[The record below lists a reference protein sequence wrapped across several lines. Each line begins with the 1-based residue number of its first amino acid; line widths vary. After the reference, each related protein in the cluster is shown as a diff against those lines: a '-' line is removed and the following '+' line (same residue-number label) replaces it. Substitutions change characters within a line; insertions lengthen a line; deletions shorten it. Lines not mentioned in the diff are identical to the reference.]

1 MRSLVLECRGYN
13 NNIVGDTSPKTMQNA
28 VGVGAR
34 RCPRPIVR
42 SNVMD
47 SFNKSMR
54 LEIDTTSRTVAR
66 SMIGPTRT
74 GSENPTE
81 AKMEATFPPYLP
93 NLDQD
98 YEIKMRFQ
106 EFANW
111 LIPGSLM
118 AGRYP
123 FVEPSRCRDRKTG
136 EEMLEALITAGVTTF
151 VCLQGEIPAQGEM
164 PIKGVGGFLPYKPA
178 ATLIASALSDPPGI
192 DEMNG
197 LRTPYL
203 DKYLPPR
210 KKDVGCARRRRVEL
224 DFVHSPITDLGLPG
238 EEQ

>member
-1 MRSLVLECRGYN
+1 
-13 NNIVGDTSPKTMQNA
+13 
-28 VGVGAR
+28 
-34 RCPRPIVR
+34 
-42 SNVMD
+42 
-47 SFNKSMR
+47 
-54 LEIDTTSRTVAR
+54 
-66 SMIGPTRT
+66 MIGPTRT

-81 AKMEATFPPYLP
+81 AKVDATFPPYLP

-151 VCLQGEIPAQGEM
+151 ISLQEEIPPQGEM
-164 PIKGVGGFLPYKPA
+164 PLKGVGGFLPYKPA
-178 ATLIASALSDPPGI
+178 ATLIATALSDPPGI

-210 KKDVGCARRRRVEL
+210 KKDVGSARRRRVEL

>member
-1 MRSLVLECRGYN
+1 MLECRGYSN
-13 NNIVGDTSPKTMQNA
+13 NVVGDTSPKTMQNT
-28 VGVGAR
+28 VGVGVR
-34 RCPRPIVR
+34 RCLRPIIR
-42 SNVMD
+42 SNVFD
-47 SFNKSMR
+47 SFNKSMMVG
-54 LEIDTTSRTVAR
+54 IDTSSRTVAR

-81 AKMEATFPPYLP
+81 AKVEATFPPYLP

-98 YEIKMRFQ
+98 YEIKMQFQ

-151 VCLQGEIPAQGEM
+151 ISLQEEIPPQGEM
-164 PIKGVGGFLPYKPA
+164 PIKGVDGFLPYKPA

-203 DKYLPPR
+203 DKFLPPR
-210 KKDVGCARRRRVEL
+210 KKDVGSARRRRVEL

>member
-1 MRSLVLECRGYN
+1 MRSLALECRGYN
-13 NNIVGDTSPKTMQNA
+13 NNFVGDTSPKTMQNA

-34 RCPRPIVR
+34 RCSRPIIR
-42 SNVMD
+42 SNVLH
-47 SFNKSMR
+47 SFNKSMS
-54 LEIDTTSRTVAR
+54 LEIDTSSRTVAR

-74 GSENPTE
+74 GSENPTGTKVE
-81 AKMEATFPPYLP
+81 APFPPYLP

-98 YEIKMRFQ
+98 YEIKMKFQ

-136 EEMLEALITAGVTTF
+136 EEMLEELITAGVTTF
-151 VCLQGEIPAQGEM
+151 ICLQGEIPPQEEM
-164 PIKGVGGFLPYKPA
+164 PLKGVDGFLPYKPA

-210 KKDVGCARRRRVEL
+210 KKDVGAARRRRVEL